1 MKWRFSS
8 ILFLLSMAV
17 AGSGCVYD
25 YEPKEITTKA
35 AENSIVVIDGD
46 IAVGSIT
53 TVSVN
58 ITQPLI
64 NEDETVL
71 PLGASV
77 WVEEEG
83 GTIYSGVEK
92 DGQTNVF
99 EINTTQLSLQGRYR
113 LGVSIPDRGE
123 YLSEFREVLITPAID
138 SITRSIAPDN
148 ITAYVEVTTH
158 KENAGA
164 ADTSRLYCKWN
175 YEENWESPS
184 VYAPSIEWNK
194 KFQMVVELSEK
205 EKGERHFC
213 FSESVSSEV
222 LIGNTEKLSENLI
235 YKHIIA
241 KIPNNDSRAKALY
254 SIKVSQQSLDKGAY
268 EYWEVMRR
276 NSSNIGGLFS
286 SQPTEIAGNIK
297 NVSNP
302 GEHVIGY
309 VNVATVQTCRVFI
322 DWGETDFY
330 KSGCVMTKP
339 PPGTDFVMIMN
350 SYVSS
355 GSRLVFRTDEDVL
368 WGSTVECVDCRSYS
382 NGARPEWWPNDKYG
396 N

>member
-1 MKWRFSS
+1 MKWRFPG
-8 ILFLLSMAV
+8 ILFFLSVV
-17 AGSGCVYD
+17 AAGCVYD
-25 YEPKEITTKA
+25 YEPKEISTRA

-53 TVSVN
+53 TIRVN
-58 ITQPLI
+58 ITEPLI
-64 NEDETVL
+64 KEEEAVL

-83 GTIYSGVEK
+83 GSIYSGVEK
-92 DGQTNVF
+92 EDEVNAF
-99 EINTTQLSLQGRYR
+99 EINTTGLSLQGRYR

-123 YLSEFREVLITPAID
+123 YLSEFRGVLITPPID
-138 SITRSIAPDN
+138 SITRSITPDN
-148 ITAYVEVTTH
+148 LTAYIEVTTH
-158 KENAGA
+158 KGNTGE

-184 VYAPSIEWNK
+184 VYMPRLEWDRKSQSI
-194 KFQMVVELSEK
+194 VDLSEK
-205 EKGERHFC
+205 EQAERYFC

-222 LIGNTEKLSENLI
+222 LIGNTEKLTENRI
-235 YKHIIA
+235 YKQIIA
-241 KIPNNDSRAKALY
+241 KIPNNDSRAKSLY
-254 SIKVSQQSLDKGAY
+254 SIKVSQQALDKDAY
-268 EYWEVMRR
+268 VYWEVMRR

-286 SQPTEIAGNIK
+286 SQPTEVVGNIK

-302 GEHVIGY
+302 GEQVVGY
-309 VNVATVQTCRVFI
+309 INVATVQTRRAFI

-330 KSGCVMTKP
+330 KSGCVMTRVP
-339 PPGTDFVMIMN
+339 QGFDFVVIMN

-355 GSRLVFRTDEDVL
+355 GYRLVFRTDEEVL
-368 WGSTVECVDCRSYS
+368 WGSTVECVDCRLHS
-382 NGARPEWWPNDKYG
+382 NSTKPEWWPNDKYG

>member
-1 MKWRFSS
+1 MKWRFPG
-8 ILFLLSMAV
+8 ILFFLSAV
-17 AGSGCVYD
+17 VAGCVYD
-25 YEPKEITTKA
+25 YEPKEISTRA

-46 IAVGSIT
+46 IAVGGIT
-53 TVSVN
+53 TIRVN
-58 ITQPLI
+58 ITEPLI
-64 NEDETVL
+64 KGEEAVL

-83 GTIYSGVEK
+83 GSIYSGVEK
-92 DGQTNVF
+92 EDEVNAF
-99 EINTTQLSLQGRYR
+99 EINTTGLSLQGRYR

-123 YLSEFREVLITPAID
+123 YLSEFRGVLITPPID
-138 SITRSIAPDN
+138 SITRSITPDN
-148 ITAYVEVTTH
+148 LTAYIEVTTH
-158 KENAGA
+158 KENTGG

-184 VYAPSIEWNK
+184 VYVPSIEWDR
-194 KFQMVVELSEK
+194 KFQMVVELSEE

-254 SIKVSQQSLDKGAY
+254 SIKVSQQSLDKEAY

-302 GEHVIGY
+302 GEQVVGY
-309 VNVATVQTCRVFI
+309 INVATVQTRRAFI

-330 KSGCVMTKP
+330 KSGCVMTRVP
-339 PPGTDFVMIMN
+339 QGFDFVVIMN

-355 GSRLVFRTDEDVL
+355 GYRLVFRTDEEVL
-368 WGSTVECVDCRSYS
+368 WGSTVECVDCRLHS
-382 NGARPEWWPNDKYG
+382 NSTKPEWWPNDKYG

>member
-25 YEPKEITTKA
+25 YEPKEISTRA

-53 TVSVN
+53 TIRVN
-58 ITQPLI
+58 ITEPLI
-64 NEDETVL
+64 KGEEVVL

-83 GTIYSGVEK
+83 GSIYSGVEK
-92 DGQTNVF
+92 EDEVNAF
-99 EINTTQLSLQGRYR
+99 EINTTGLSLQGRYR

-123 YLSEFREVLITPAID
+123 YLSEFRRVLITPPID
-138 SITRSIAPDN
+138 SITKAITPDN
-148 ITAYVEVTTH
+148 LTAYVEVTTH
-158 KENAGA
+158 TENAGA

-184 VYAPSIEWNK
+184 VYVPSIEWDR
-194 KFQMVVELSEK
+194 KFQMVVELSEE

-222 LIGNTEKLSENLI
+222 LIGNTEKLTENRI
-235 YKHIIA
+235 YKQIIA
-241 KIPNNDSRAKALY
+241 KIPNNDSRAKSLY
-254 SIKVSQQSLDKGAY
+254 SIKVSQQALDKDAY
-268 EYWEVMRR
+268 VYWEVMRR
-276 NSSNIGGLFS
+276 NSSDIGGLFS
-286 SQPTEIAGNIK
+286 SQPTEVVGNIK

-302 GEHVIGY
+302 GEQVVGY
-309 VNVATVQTCRVFI
+309 INVATVQTRRAFI

-330 KSGCVMTKP
+330 KSGCVMTRVP
-339 PPGTDFVMIMN
+339 QGFDFVVIMN

-355 GSRLVFRTDEDVL
+355 GNRLVFRTYEGAL
-368 WGSTVECVDCRSYS
+368 WGSTVECVDCRLHS
-382 NGARPEWWPNDKYG
+382 NSTKPEWWPNDKYG

>member
-1 MKWRFSS
+1 MKWRFPG

-53 TVSVN
+53 TIRVN
-58 ITQPLI
+58 ITEPLI
-64 NEDETVL
+64 KGEEAVL

-83 GTIYSGVEK
+83 GSIYSGVEK
-92 DGQTNVF
+92 EDEVNAF
-99 EINTTQLSLQGRYR
+99 EINTTGLSLQGRYR

-123 YLSEFREVLITPAID
+123 YLSEFRRVLITPPID
-138 SITRSIAPDN
+138 SITRSITPDN
-148 ITAYVEVTTH
+148 LTAYIEVTAH
-158 KENAGA
+158 KENTGE
-164 ADTSRLYCKWN
+164 ADSSRLYCKWN

-184 VYAPSIEWNK
+184 VYMPTLEWDRKSQSI
-194 KFQMVVELSEK
+194 VDLSEK
-205 EKGERHFC
+205 EQAERYFC

-222 LIGNTEKLSENLI
+222 LIGNTEKLTENRI
-235 YKHIIA
+235 YKQIIA
-241 KIPNNDSRAKALY
+241 KIPNNDSRAKSLY
-254 SIKVSQQSLDKGAY
+254 SIKVSQQALDKDAY
-268 EYWEVMRR
+268 VYWEVMRR
-276 NSSNIGGLFS
+276 NSSDIGGLFS
-286 SQPTEIAGNIK
+286 SQPTEVVGNIK

-302 GEHVIGY
+302 GEQVVGY
-309 VNVATVQTCRVFI
+309 INIATVQTRRAFI

-330 KSGCVMTKP
+330 KSGCVMTKVP
-339 PPGTDFVMIMN
+339 QGFDFVVIMN

-355 GSRLVFRTDEDVL
+355 GNRLVFRTDEGAL
-368 WGSTVECVDCRSYS
+368 WGSTVECVDCRLHS
-382 NGARPEWWPNDKYG
+382 NSTKPEWWPNDKYG

>member
-1 MKWRFSS
+1 MNWRFSS
-8 ILFLLSMAV
+8 ILFLLSVV
-17 AGSGCVYD
+17 AASCVYD
-25 YEPKEITTKA
+25 YEPKEISTKA

-92 DGQTNVF
+92 EDEANVF
-99 EINTTQLSLQGRYR
+99 EINTTSLSLQGRYR

-123 YLSEFREVLITPAID
+123 YLSEFREVLITPPID
-138 SITRSIAPDN
+138 SITKAITPDN
-148 ITAYVEVTTH
+148 LTAYVEVTTH
-158 KENAGA
+158 KENTGA
-164 ADTSRLYCKWN
+164 ADTSRLYCKWT

-194 KFQMVVELSEK
+194 KFQMVVELSEE

-222 LIGNTEKLSENLI
+222 LIGSTEKLSENLI

-254 SIKVSQQSLDKGAY
+254 SIKVRQQSLEKDAY

-309 VNVATVQTCRVFI
+309 VNVATEQTCRVFI

-339 PPGTDFVMIMN
+339 PQGQDFVMIMN

-355 GSRLVFRTDEDVL
+355 GSRLVFRTDDGAL

>member
-1 MKWRFSS
+1 MNWRFSS
-8 ILFLLSMAV
+8 ILFLLSVV
-17 AGSGCVYD
+17 AASCVYD
-25 YEPKEITTKA
+25 YEPKEISTKA

-92 DGQTNVF
+92 EDEANVF
-99 EINTTQLSLQGRYR
+99 EINTTSLSLQGRYR

-123 YLSEFREVLITPAID
+123 YLSEFREVLITPPID
-138 SITRSIAPDN
+138 SITKAITPDN
-148 ITAYVEVTTH
+148 LTAYVEVTTH
-158 KENAGA
+158 KENTGA

-194 KFQMVVELSEK
+194 KFQMVVELSEE

-222 LIGNTEKLSENLI
+222 LIGSTEKLSENLI

-254 SIKVSQQSLDKGAY
+254 SIKVRQQSLEKDAY

-309 VNVATVQTCRVFI
+309 VNVATEQTCRVFI

-339 PPGTDFVMIMN
+339 PQGQDFVMIMN

-355 GSRLVFRTDEDVL
+355 GSRLVFRTDDGAL

>member
-1 MKWRFSS
+1 MKWRFPG
-8 ILFLLSMAV
+8 ILFFLSVV
-17 AGSGCVYD
+17 AAGCVYD
-25 YEPKEITTKA
+25 YEPKEIGTRA

-53 TVSVN
+53 TIRVN
-58 ITQPLI
+58 ITEPLI
-64 NEDETVL
+64 KEEEAVL

-83 GTIYSGVEK
+83 GSIYSGVEK
-92 DGQTNVF
+92 EDEVNAF
-99 EINTTQLSLQGRYR
+99 EINTTGLSLQGRYR

-123 YLSEFREVLITPAID
+123 YLSEFRGVLITPPID
-138 SITRSIAPDN
+138 SITRSITPDN
-148 ITAYVEVTTH
+148 LTAYIEVTAH
-158 KENAGA
+158 KENAEA

-194 KFQMVVELSEK
+194 KFQMVVELSEE

-222 LIGNTEKLSENLI
+222 LIGNTEKLTENRI
-235 YKHIIA
+235 YKQIIA
-241 KIPNNDSRAKALY
+241 KIPNNDSRAKSLY
-254 SIKVSQQSLDKGAY
+254 SIKVSQQALDKEAY
-268 EYWEVMRR
+268 VYWEVMRR
-276 NSSNIGGLFS
+276 NSSDIGGLFS
-286 SQPTEIAGNIK
+286 SQPTEVVGNIK

-302 GEHVIGY
+302 GEQVVGY
-309 VNVATVQTCRVFI
+309 VNVATVQTRRAFI

-330 KSGCVMTKP
+330 KSGCVMTRP
-339 PPGTDFVMIMN
+339 PEGPDFVVIMN

-355 GSRLVFRTDEDVL
+355 GNRLVFRTDEEVL
-368 WGSTVECVDCRSYS
+368 WGSTVECVDCRLYS
-382 NGARPEWWPNDKYG
+382 NSTKPEWWPNGKYG